1 MILKNLKNLFRRYPV
16 AVVLNLA
23 GLVCAFVAFALIA
36 LQVNYEW
43 SFDKCHPTAD
53 RVFRV
58 DQTEEETL
66 FRNVLPR
73 AFAEDIIASSAQIE
87 AGCVLSPFFG
97 DAYFTV
103 EGADAGMEG
112 YLRDVT
118 CVSAGFLDVFGVR
131 MAEGDHRA
139 LDRRGAV
146 IIPRSLAETLF
157 PGESALGKILKTDA
171 VGIIQETEGVTT
183 VAGVYEDFPANS
195 QLDNNLYVG
204 IGDLNRETYGASNF
218 VCYLLLRDPAAAGE
232 VADAFNDHYD
242 FEPFGGELGPVEL
255 VPLTDIHFRNEVSI
269 YKSGSQG
276 QVLLLVAIGILILI
290 IGLINFTNFYVAL
303 TPLRIR
309 SANLQKILGSSTGRL
324 RALVVGESVLW
335 CLCAFGLAAVLLGP
349 VSRTCVAHG
358 VMVEA
363 FSFSR
368 HWGLLLFVG
377 GVALLTGFLAG
388 IWPGIYST
396 SGQPAEIL
404 RGKFGLSASGR
415 TLRAV
420 LVGVQFVVS
429 IVLLVFVLFV
439 QRQSRYMQEYPCGYD
454 KENLAV
460 VNIRH
465 GSVGEEGWLAA
476 ERLKLLPE
484 VLDVAYASELLGG
497 SDTYSTSTEDFG
509 KGAVEINVIFCSWN
523 LPDVLG
529 LKVTEGKPFFEGAE
543 ASLLMTEDLRQ
554 QGVEVGMKLEA
565 YGLETQGLVNSINIT
580 SMRKADTPVAFVAY
594 PVALDHA
601 YLRLAEGVDRRAAT
615 DKILAVLQEADPG
628 KPYRIQFYDSIGKS
642 LYSADERLRL
652 AVWAFSLL
660 AVLLSLVGIWGQV
673 LMDVQYKR
681 TEIAVKRVFGAGT
694 DRITGEGL
702 LLYLRTVAICY
713 LIAAPLGWLLVHY
726 YLQRFS
732 HRVGFS
738 LTVFVVALLTVAALC
753 SLVVLYH
760 YVKTARTNPAVALK
774 SE

>member
-1 MILKNLKNLFRRYPV
+1 MILKNLKNLLRRYPV
-16 AVVLNLA
+16 AVALNFT

-36 LQVNYEW
+36 LQVHYEW

-58 DQTEEETL
+58 DKTDDETL

-73 AFAEDIIASSAQIE
+73 GFAEDVIASAAEIE

-103 EGADAGMEG
+103 EGADASLEG

-118 CVSAGFLDVFGVR
+118 CVSSGFLDVFGVR
-131 MAEGDHRA
+131 MVEGDHRA
-139 LDRRGAV
+139 LDREGAL

-157 PGESALGKILKTDA
+157 PGESALGKVLKTDA
-171 VGIIQETEGVTT
+171 AGIIQETEGVAT

-195 QLDNNLYVG
+195 QLDNDLYVCL
-204 IGDLNRETYGASNF
+204 GDINRENYGSANF
-218 VCYLLLRDPAAAGE
+218 VCYLLLRDPDEAGA
-232 VADAFNDHYD
+232 VAGAFNARYD
-242 FEPFGGELGPVEL
+242 FEPYEGWLSPIEL
-255 VPLTDIHFRNEVSI
+255 VPLTDIYFRNEVSV
-269 YKSGSQG
+269 YKSGSQA
-276 QVLLLVAIGILILI
+276 QVLLLVAIGILILV

-324 RALVVGESVLW
+324 WALVVGESILW
-335 CLCAFGLAAVLLGP
+335 CLSAFAVAALLLGP
-349 VSRTCVAHG
+349 VSRLLVTRG
-358 VMVEA
+358 VMPEA
-363 FSFSR
+363 FSFAEYE
-368 HWGLLLFVG
+368 GLLLFVG
-377 GVALLTGFLAG
+377 AVALLTGFLAG

-439 QRQSRYMQEYPCGYD
+439 QRQSRFMQEYPCGYD
-454 KENLAV
+454 KDNLAV

-476 ERLKLLPE
+476 ERLRQLPE
-484 VLDVAYASELLGG
+484 VQDVAFASELLGG

-509 KGAVEINVIFCSWN
+509 QGPVEINVVFCSWN

-529 LKVTEGKPFFEGAE
+529 LRVTEGKPFFEGSE
-543 ASLLMTEDLRQ
+543 ASLLMTEDLRR

-565 YGLETQGLVNSINIT
+565 YGLEAQGLVNSVNIT

-594 PVALDHA
+594 PMGMEYA
-601 YLRLAEGVDRRAAT
+601 YLRLAGGVDRRAAT
-615 DKILAVLQEADPG
+615 DKIMAVLQEVDPG
-628 KPYRIQFYDSIGKS
+628 KPYRIQFYDSIGKG
-642 LYSADERLRL
+642 LYSGDERLRL

-694 DRITGEGL
+694 GRITGEGL

-713 LIAAPLGWLLVHY
+713 VVAAPLGWLLVRY

-738 LTVFVVALLTVAALC
+738 LTVFVVTLLTVAALC

-760 YVKTARTNPAVALK
+760 YLKSARSNPAQTLK